1 MNNISYGGEKRRNRG
16 SDEQREVRKLREETK
31 KHTREDTRERID
43 ERGKKTKRNREKRV
57 ELARRRRKWD
67 MGKSCERR
75 DE

>member
-1 MNNISYGGEKRRNRG
+1 M
-16 SDEQREVRKLREETK
+16 RKLGEETK

-57 ELARRRRKWD
+57 ELARRRSKWD

>member
-1 MNNISYGGEKRRNRG
+1 M
-16 SDEQREVRKLREETK
+16 RKLGEETK